1 MNQKNNQGS
10 HQFQLRAVIGSLLGG
25 FGGGA
30 IGLILGP
37 MIGPWFF
44 QKPSPSDPVKSVFFD
59 VWFYFLIQ
67 ISFAA
72 VFGILFAVVG
82 AVLGSAL
89 ATSRLGAPDVPAPS
103 EDREAEELN
112 RLRERI
118 AQIEEKQRSQTSKT
132 SD

>member
-1 MNQKNNQGS
+1 M
-10 HQFQLRAVIGSLLGG
+10 LGG

-30 IGLILGP
+30 LGIILGP
-37 MIGPWFF
+37 MIGPWFL
-44 QKPSPSDPVKSVFFD
+44 QKPSPSAPIISVYFD

-72 VFGILFAVVG
+72 VFGILFAIVD